1 MKSEILLDHAAPSA
15 RAPRTSLRRALTLT
29 VHH

>member
-1 MKSEILLDHAAPSA
+1 MKSEILLDQPARSA
-15 RAPRTSLRRALTLT
+15 RAPRTGLRRALTLT